1 MFYCFF
7 DIFDTCPF
15 VMRTSI
21 KEGVNNCVTL
31 DSATIKGAIP
41 DLDIIA

>member
-1 MFYCFF
+1 MPVCNENEHKKG
-7 DIFDTCPF
+7 I
-15 VMRTSI
+15 
-21 KEGVNNCVTL
+21 NNCVTL